1 MSKKFLLNPNAA
13 GQICK
18 HPESGIAFRILPV
31 KADLH
36 DEIRRKSLKADGAVD
51 YPKWGGEYAV
61 AAIADWSPREGQDDA
76 TVFDDNG
83 PVECNEAN
91 KRIFGRNQCVT
102 IMPWIANKA
111 TGLNQFLVDE
121 ETAAKNA

>member
-1 MSKKFLLNPNAA
+1 MSRKFLLNPKAE

-18 HPESGIAFRILPV
+18 HPESGIAFRILPLN
-31 KADLH
+31 AEQH
-36 DEIRRKSLKADGAVD
+36 DDIRSQSLKADGTVD
-51 YPKWGGEYAV
+51 YPKWGERYAV
-61 AAIADWSPREGQDDA
+61 AAIADWSPREGQDDS
-76 TVFDDNG
+76 TVFDETG

-91 KRIFGRNQCVT
+91 KRVFGRNQCAT

-111 TGLNQFLVDE
+111 TGLNQFVMDE